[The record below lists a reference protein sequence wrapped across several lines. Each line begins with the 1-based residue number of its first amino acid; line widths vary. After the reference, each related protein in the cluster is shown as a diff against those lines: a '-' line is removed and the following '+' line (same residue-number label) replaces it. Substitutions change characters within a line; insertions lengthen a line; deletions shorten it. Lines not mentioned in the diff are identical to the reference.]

1 MPSSIRRRNVY
12 FTGTMSSITVAL
24 CQFRPTKG
32 SLAAN
37 LDQIERVFGMVAAAP
52 APPDVLVFPEGMMT
66 GYFLEGGV
74 REHAVSAP
82 DIAAALQERHAR
94 SGAPPLELC
103 VGFYER
109 LADRLYNSAI
119 WVALG
124 GADAGIRH
132 VHRKV
137 FLPTYG
143 VFDEERFVEAGSD
156 VRAFDTR
163 FGRAA
168 MLVCED
174 AWHSLTG
181 TIAAVDGAQLIAI
194 VAASPARGLAP
205 DPQHPGQPTSLIR
218 WERLAQEMAGEHGV
232 YVALT
237 QLIGFEGG
245 KGFPGGSIVVSPSG
259 DVIARAPVFQDAM
272 VPVTVDLDEI
282 SRVRAATPLLADLE
296 LKLPGLLAALAER
309 RKERSR
315 VEGRGSSGA
324 TESAGVDGRSISA
337 ARPLDPRPSPLD
349 PPSLTIDATLTRRW
363 LTEFLRDEVTRRR
376 GFARV
381 VVGISGGIDSAVVAY
396 VAVEAL
402 GAKNVIAVRMP
413 YRASSADSLAHA
425 HLVTQALGI
434 EERTVD
440 ISAAVDGYTA
450 ECGIPPTPQRLGN
463 VMARMRM
470 VTLFDLGAAL
480 EAIPLGT
487 GNKSERLLGYFTWH
501 ADDAPPVN
509 PIGDLFKTQVRELAV
524 ALGVPAA
531 IIAKPAS
538 ADLVAGQTDEGDF
551 GISYAR
557 ADPLLEMLL
566 RGARD
571 ETIVSAGFSEQ
582 EIALV
587 RKRLDGTHWK
597 RKLPSV
603 AMVSQTAI
611 GEYYLRPVDY

>member
-1 MPSSIRRRNVY
+1 MP
-12 FTGTMSSITVAL
+12 TITVAL

-37 LDQIERVFGMVAAAP
+37 LDQIERVLTKVAAAP
-52 APPDVLVFPEGMMT
+52 VPPELLVFPEGMMT

-74 REHAVSAP
+74 RDHAVSAN
-82 DIAAALQERHAR
+82 DLFVALHERHVR
-94 SGAPPLELC
+94 SGAAPIELC

-109 LADRLYNSAI
+109 SGDRLYNSAI

-143 VFDEERFVEAGSD
+143 VFDEERFVEAGND

-194 VAASPARGLAP
+194 VAASPARGLVP
-205 DPQHPGQPTSLIR
+205 DAQHPGQPTSLAR
-218 WERLAQEMAGEHGV
+218 WDRVAQEMAGEHGV
-232 YVALT
+232 YVVLT
-237 QLIGFEGG
+237 QLVGFEGG

-259 DVIARAPVFQDAM
+259 DVIARAPVFADAL
-272 VPVTVDLDEI
+272 VPVRVDLDEI
-282 SRVRAATPLLADLE
+282 ARVRAGTPLLADLE
-296 LKLPGLLAALAER
+296 LKLPHLLESLESKGKGRPAGSR
-309 RKERSR
+309 PVRSD
-315 VEGRGSSGA
+315 GPPAPAGTA
-324 TESAGVDGRSISA
+324 TRAGPVDTTV
-337 ARPLDPRPSPLD
+337 
-349 PPSLTIDATLTRRW
+349 PSLAIDPDLTRHW
-363 LTEFLRDEVTRRR
+363 LTEFLRDEVLRRR

-381 VVGISGGIDSAVVAY
+381 VIGVSGGIDSAVVALL
-396 VAVEAL
+396 AVEAL
-402 GAKNVIAVRMP
+402 GAENVVAVRMP
-413 YRASSADSLAHA
+413 YRASSADSLDHA
-425 HLVTQALGI
+425 RLVTLALGI

-440 ISAAVDGYTA
+440 ISAAVDGYVA
-450 ECGIPPTPQRLGN
+450 ACGIPLTPQRLGN
-463 VMARMRM
+463 VMARLRM

-480 EAIPLGT
+480 AAIPLGT

-524 ALGVPAA
+524 ALGVPSA
-531 IIAKPAS
+531 IVAKPAT

-551 GISYAR
+551 GITYAR
-557 ADPLLEMLL
+557 ADPILEMLL
-566 RGARD
+566 RGYD
-571 ETIVSAGFSEQ
+571 NETIVAGGFSIA

-587 RKRLDGTHWK
+587 RRRLDGTHWK
-597 RKLPSV
+597 RRLPSV